1 MWSASRFAELRDL
14 ALCRLTLFNGR
25 RGNEPARIQL
35 TDWQDAQ
42 NGVWLNSSHVE
53 SLSLVEQQLF
63 ANNKL
68 IYIAGKGLHLV
79 PVIVPE
85 DTVNALTLLANTSIR
100 TECSIYKENS
110 YLFPSTRFSEDH
122 AGGWYAV
129 QRVCTEVG
137 IGIGSINATKVRH
150 YISTRYAALDVPEQQ
165 RSYFYKHM
173 GHSASTNANIYQA
186 PLAEAEM
193 LQVGSV
199 LRQFDS
205 GKKQFL
211 Y

>member
-35 TDWQDAQ
+35 SDWHDAE
-42 NGVWLNSSHVE
+42 NGVWINSGHVQ
-53 SLSLVEQQLF
+53 SLSPVEQQVF
-63 ANNKL
+63 SESKL

-85 DTVNALTLLANTSIR
+85 DTVTALTLLADDSVR
-100 TECSIYKENS
+100 KECSIYRENS
-110 YLFPSTRFSEDH
+110 YLFPSTHFSEDY
-122 AGGWYAV
+122 AGGWHAV
-129 QRVCTEVG
+129 QRVCKEIG
-137 IGIGSINATKVRH
+137 IGIGCINATKVRH
-150 YISTRYAALDVPEQQ
+150 YLSTRYAALDVPPQQ
-165 RSYFYKHM
+165 RDYFYKHM
-173 GHSASTNANIYQA
+173 GHSSSTNANVYQA

-193 LQVGSV
+193 LQVGAV
-199 LRQFDS
+199 LHRFDS

-211 Y
+211 F